1 MIELRLF
8 RRHQQLE
15 HEFAAAVSVQVIG
28 ESFQTGC
35 LPLVQSAI
43 TFRVIAHEHL
53 AESWLESLDVLGEF
67 LTALL
72 SRASSCMAVRPGI
85 AKNGTAELFINK
97 NSGLLLR
104 HASVESRLEAIIDYL
119 LGGGDFCGLLWA

>member
-1 MIELRLF
+1 M
-8 RRHQQLE
+8 
-15 HEFAAAVSVQVIG
+15 
-28 ESFQTGC
+28 
-35 LPLVQSAI
+35 
-43 TFRVIAHEHL
+43 
-53 AESWLESLDVLGEF
+53 LGEFLTVLEIEFF